1 MDKKM
6 NKESNLI
13 NTIKG
18 WTSRSTSQISIFVAL
33 VVLAVVF
40 SFLSPYFMTSA
51 NWKSILVYCSY
62 TSVMAAGLSVVIIQG
77 GIDLSQVSNMAFNI
91 MVAALA
97 LNSGMNIGLVLLL
110 VVASSALVGFINACM
125 VTYGKIN
132 PLIATLG
139 TQMILRAFAFILTD
153 GAYISTNNEVLS
165 FIGKGNIIGIPV
177 LLIMMAII
185 YIVISLLLKYTQ
197 FGRNVYVVGGNP
209 LASYYSGI
217 NIDRVRLI
225 SYVISG
231 VTAGVAAIMLLSMT
245 SVALCNVGT
254 GSDMD
259 IIIAAVLGG
268 ISMAGGKGNVIGV
281 LFGVL
286 LLAVLANGMTL
297 LSVNTYMQAVLKGLI
312 LILAIYFDSVRNA
325 KQKQA

>member
-1 MDKKM
+1 M
-6 NKESNLI
+6 NKEGKLI
-13 NTIKG
+13 DTIKG
-18 WTSRSTSQISIFVAL
+18 WANRSTSQISIFVAL

-40 SFLSPYFMTSA
+40 SFLSPYFLTAA

-91 MVAALA
+91 MFAAVA
-97 LNSGMNIGLVLLL
+97 LNAGMSIGLVLVL
-110 VVASSALVGFINACM
+110 VVATSALVGLINACM

-139 TQMILRAFAFILTD
+139 IQMILRAFAYIITD
-153 GAYISTNNEVLS
+153 GAYISTQSEVLS
-165 FIGKGNIIGIPV
+165 FIGKGDVFGIPV
-177 LLIMMAII
+177 LLIIMAVI

-217 NIDRVRLI
+217 NIARVRIL

-231 VTAGVAAIMLLSMT
+231 VTAGIAAIMLLSMT

-268 ISMAGGKGNVIGV
+268 ISMSGGKGNIIGV

-297 LSVNTYMQAVLKGLI
+297 LSVNTYMQAVLKGII
-312 LILAIYFDSVRNA
+312 LILAIYFDSVRTA
-325 KQKQA
+325 KAG